1 MFSRYYKL
9 PILDIALLIYF
20 EHCIIA
26 IFLFQ
31 NILSEKSYPY
41 FFFFSSQR
49 FVSPLILLTQT
60 DPSRRLLSQGPKF
73 PFLSLFPLFMWNA
86 YLSLFLSLSLSLSA
100 RLSLF
105 CSSLLRLLLRR
116 VNTPIRTRGP
126 ACARTHWSQVVSFGP
141 LLPRQL
147 ATVRPPLG
155 RKYRVSEYHRNHPF
169 SRVEAFKDLRDN
181 ERADQPHVGKRVV
194 SRCCVTVREALKS
207 RVLIVDPLTF
217 SFTKGERSL
226 LCDFARIFAQEKAR
240 RPRQVCDDS

>member
-86 YLSLFLSLSLSLSA
+86 YLSLFLFLSLSLSLS
-100 RLSLF
+100 RHVYPYFVPLF
-105 CSSLLRLLLRR
+105 FVFYFAELTRRYAHVGRR
-116 VNTPIRTRGP
+116 VHAHIDRRSCP
-126 ACARTHWSQVVSFGP
+126 S
-141 LLPRQL
+141 
-147 ATVRPPLG
+147 
-155 RKYRVSEYHRNHPF
+155 
-169 SRVEAFKDLRDN
+169 D
-181 ERADQPHVGKRVV
+181 
-194 SRCCVTVREALKS
+194 RCCLGS
-207 RVLIVDPLTF
+207 
-217 SFTKGERSL
+217 
-226 LCDFARIFAQEKAR
+226 
-240 RPRQVCDDS
+240 